1 MIHGVHALFYARDAE
16 RVRAFFRDV
25 LRWPAV
31 DAGGGWL
38 IFALPPAEL
47 GIHPSPDENRHELWL
62 MCEDVRATRAELEA
76 RGVRFTR
83 PIEEVSF
90 GVVTRLEIPGGGEM
104 GLYQP
109 KHPIALGLNAKR
121 SRARKPA
128 TAKKSGAR
136 YAGAAARRNRA
147 ETRARRRRRA

>member
-1 MIHGVHALFYARDAE
+1 MIFGVHALFHARDAG

-25 LRWPAV
+25 LKWRVV

-47 GIHPSPDENRHELWL
+47 GIHPSDENRHELWL
-62 MCEDVRATRAELEA
+62 MCEDVHATREALEA

-83 PIEEVSF
+83 PIENAPF
-90 GVVTRLEIPGGGEM
+90 GLVTRLEIPGGGEL

-109 KHPIALGLNAKR
+109 AHPLAIGLSEKAP
-121 SRARKPA
+121 RARKRASAPA
-128 TAKKSGAR
+128 RRRRSASGAV
-136 YAGAAARRNRA
+136 RRNRA
-147 ETRARRRRRA
+147 ATRASRRRRA

>member
-1 MIHGVHALFYARDAE
+1 MIFGVHALFYARDAE

-25 LRWPAV
+25 LEWPAV

-47 GIHPSPDENRHELWL
+47 GIHPAEENRHELWL
-62 MCEDVRATRAELEA
+62 MCRNVRATRRELKA

-83 PIEEVSF
+83 KIEKVSF
-90 GVVTRLEIPGGGEM
+90 GLVTRLEIPGGGEV

-109 KHPIALGLNAKR
+109 AHPVAIGLSEKPP
-121 SRARKPA
+121 RAPKPA
-128 TAKKSGAR
+128 MAPAPRRRSASGAV
-136 YAGAAARRNRA
+136 
-147 ETRARRRRRA
+147 